1 MATTMPEMDDQRV
14 EVRWK
19 VTQGDDWFRPFR
31 VLDDNGDDVTASC
44 AVIAQARVKRASDAA
59 EVVPLEVSGP
69 IVGGRWAGYH
79 EIRADREDTRDVVEQ
94 VGDWEM
100 EIIPP
105 DDMDVARTIV
115 GGPLPV
121 APQTAVRAVG
131 GSS

>member
-1 MATTMPEMDDQRV
+1 MADELNDQRV

-44 AVIAQARVKRASDAA
+44 AVIVQARVKQIVGRIGGR
-59 EVVPLEVSGP
+59 PLEVSGP

-105 DDMDVARTIV
+105 DDMDGTHDR
-115 GGPLPV
+115 G
-121 APQTAVRAVG
+121 RAAAG
-131 GSS
+131 RSADRCPCRWGSI

>member
-31 VLDDNGDDVTASC
+31 VLDDNGDDVTADC
-44 AVIAQARVKRASDAA
+44 AVIAQARVRRASDAV
-59 EVVPLEVSGP
+59 EIVQLEVSGP

-79 EIRADREDTRDVVEQ
+79 ELRADRDDTADVVEQ

-105 DDMDVARTIV
+105 DDLDVARTIV

-121 APQTAVRAVG
+121 APQTAVREVG

>member
-19 VTQGDDWFRPFR
+19 VTQGDDWWRPFR
-31 VLDDNGDDVTASC
+31 VLDDNGDDVTADC
-44 AVIAQARVKRASDAA
+44 AVIAQARVRRASDAV
-59 EVVPLEVSGP
+59 EIVQLEVSGP

-79 EIRADREDTRDVVEQ
+79 ELRADRDDTADVVEQ

-105 DDMDVARTIV
+105 DDLDVARTIV